1 MRNQVHNEI
10 MFAVNVRNTFIRSLV
25 IPILFCM
32 SNIIIITQPPHAMFN
47 QRGVTKH
54 YNYSTLILLFGDV
67 RESIVI
73 VIIIKNKP
81 A

>member
-1 MRNQVHNEI
+1 MRNQVHSEI

-32 SNIIIITQPPHAMFN
+32 SNIIIAQPPQAMFN